1 MIAAEW
7 LKIRSVRSTHHI
19 LVALALAV
27 LAGVAV
33 ASAMVADWDTS
44 PPADQAVFG
53 TANVG
58 ILTIPFAQFCLAAL
72 GGLAVTAE
80 YGSGSIQPSLVAV
93 PRRLALLAGK
103 AVVVAAGTLVV
114 GQLVAFVSFAAT
126 WLIVGD
132 RPPPIAPWQ
141 PGAAADGI
149 AVTLSAGLSL
159 VVAGLVGLGIGTAVR
174 STAGMLVTVTALL
187 FVLPSVVEFL
197 PGPWGDRLGAVSL
210 TNLVVELAGTLP
222 DAPLSPVGALAA
234 LAGYVLLALG
244 AGAVVLTR
252 RTG

>member
-1 MIAAEW
+1 M
-7 LKIRSVRSTHHI
+7 
-19 LVALALAV
+19 
-27 LAGVAV
+27 
-33 ASAMVADWDTS
+33 
-44 PPADQAVFG
+44 
-53 TANVG
+53 
-58 ILTIPFAQFCLAAL
+58 
-72 GGLAVTAE
+72 
-80 YGSGSIQPSLVAV
+80 